1 MTIIISQNKKCYT
14 MLKSNSRKKRR
25 MKNLLYWGITSF
37 ISLIMLVIALKKKAL
52 DPFLGDLMIVLVAG
66 VIYAVIYSFILGNK
80 HNWSSIIV
88 PSIKDRNIV
97 IALLVAMESLIV
109 FFGWLL
115 FFVDFLEKSSRC
127 RMF

>member
-1 MTIIISQNKKCYT
+1 

-52 DPFLGDLMIVLVAG
+52 DPFLGDLMIVLVAV

-88 PSIKDRNIV
+88 PSIKSRNIA
-97 IALLVAMESLIV
+97 IAVLVAMESLIV
-109 FFGWLL
+109 FFG
-115 FFVDFLEKSSRC
+115 
-127 RMF
+127 